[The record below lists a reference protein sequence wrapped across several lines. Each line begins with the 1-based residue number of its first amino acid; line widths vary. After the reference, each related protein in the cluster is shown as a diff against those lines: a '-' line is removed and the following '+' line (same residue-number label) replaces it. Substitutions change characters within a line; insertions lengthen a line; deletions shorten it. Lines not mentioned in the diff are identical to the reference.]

1 MLFSL
6 TYFRIE
12 VFRHLRNPYT
22 LAFTIAM
29 PVTLYAMFGIGTDYA
44 TMSVGNANVSMYV
57 MASMAAFGAATAMA
71 SLCSIAASE
80 VGQGWGRQLG
90 LTPLSIT
97 GYALVKLVTA
107 LCFASLSTA
116 AVFAV
121 GLSTGAAAD
130 DLWRP
135 LAVAGLIVLGSLMF
149 GLFGLGV
156 GLVFNSDTG
165 TALASIA
172 VTFFGFFGNVFMPL
186 NGVMLEIAHFTP
198 MYGFVALVRWPLT
211 DGTLVAG
218 GADPL
223 WMVLL
228 NVVGWALIF
237 ALITRFGVLRSR
249 QRR

>member
-1 MLFSL
+1 MHFSL
-6 TYFRIE
+6 SFLSIE
-12 VFRHLRNPYT
+12 LLRQLRNPYT
-22 LAFTIAM
+22 LAFTLAM
-29 PVTLYAMFGIGTDYA
+29 PVTLYAMFGISADYGA
-44 TMSVGNANVSMYV
+44 QSVGQANVSLYV

-71 SLCSIAASE
+71 SLCSLAATE
-80 VGQGWGRQLG
+80 VGQGWVRQLG
-90 LTPLSIT
+90 LTPLTIT
-97 GYALVKLVTA
+97 GYALVKLTTA
-107 LCFASLSTA
+107 MCFAALSTA

-121 GLSTGAAAD
+121 GIATGAQAE

-135 LAVAGLIVLGSLMF
+135 FAVAAIIIVGSLMF

-156 GLVFNSDTG
+156 GLAFNSDTG

-172 VTFFGFFGNVFMPL
+172 VTFFSFFGNVFMPL
-186 NGVMLEIAHFTP
+186 DGVMLDIAKFTP

-223 WMVLL
+223 WAVVL
-228 NVVGWALIF
+228 NIACWAVVF

-249 QRR
+249 RRR